1 MTTTP
6 SFLFIMDPAETLNL
20 ETETSLLLME
30 ELIAR
35 GMAVYW
41 AEADDLVLRQNTLM
55 VLARRVHATTPLTL
69 SDREEMHSGA
79 FSALIPRTDPPVNEV
94 FLHLTYL
101 LDFVPGH
108 VHQFNRA
115 SALRDLNEKLLPLH
129 WPDLVPPTLTTMNVG
144 VVEAFTE
151 EHGTVV
157 LKPLGDCSGRGIER
171 VSASDSGWRDRVR
184 AFVGASNTG
193 RTIQAQ
199 AFVPEVA
206 VGDKRVFLLNGK
218 PIGAVNRVPR
228 AGGYLAN
235 IHQGARV
242 EATELL
248 AREREAV
255 ARIAPML
262 KRRGLM
268 LVGAD
273 FIGGYL
279 TELNITSP
287 SAVRQINAVMGVRLE
302 REIVDAMLEAVS
314 GATIKSAPDD
324 CRVLC
329 CA

>member
-1 MTTTP
+1 MTATP
-6 SFLFIMDPAETLNL
+6 SFLFVMDAAETLNL
-20 ETETSLLLME
+20 ETETSLLLMD
-30 ELIAR
+30 ELIVR
-35 GMAVYW
+35 GVSVYW
-41 AEADDLVLRQNTLM
+41 AEAHDLILRQNTLM
-55 VLARRVHATTPLTL
+55 AMARRVHSTAPLIM
-69 SDREEMHSGA
+69 SDPQEIPAGA
-79 FSALIPRTDPPVNEV
+79 FSALVPRTDPPVNEA

-108 VHQFNRA
+108 VHQFNRVA
-115 SALRDLNEKLLPLH
+115 ALRDLNEKLLPLH
-129 WPDLVPPTLTTMNVG
+129 WPELVPPTLTTMNAAAI
-144 VVEAFTE
+144 EAFAA
-151 EHGTVV
+151 EHGSVV
-157 LKPLGDCSGRGIER
+157 LKPMGDCSGRGIER
-171 VSASDSGWRDRVR
+171 VSTSDNGWRAKVR
-184 AFVGASNTG
+184 AFVSTGALA
-193 RTIQAQ
+193 RTVQVQ
-199 AFVPEVA
+199 AFVADVA
-206 VGDKRVFLLNGK
+206 AGDKRVFLLNGK

-242 EATELL
+242 EATELTT
-248 AREREAV
+248 RERDAI

-302 REIVDAMLEAVS
+302 RQIVDVMLETVS
-314 GATIKSAPDD
+314 GAKVETAPDPWPA
-324 CRVLC
+324 LC